1 MQPLDRP
8 YEPFD
13 LMRRE
18 FLRGL
23 TLRMAPMKRSLA
35 AQALTQLFDP
45 GLQAPLHKAA
55 DRVRSAEVLIVGPGV
70 DGAFELEWHSDCREL
85 I

>member
-13 LMRRE
+13 LMRCE
-18 FLRGL
+18 FLRGS
-23 TLRMAPMKRSLA
+23 TLRMAPMKQGLA

-45 GLQAPLHKAA
+45 GL
-55 DRVRSAEVLIVGPGV
+55 
-70 DGAFELEWHSDCREL
+70 
-85 I
+85 